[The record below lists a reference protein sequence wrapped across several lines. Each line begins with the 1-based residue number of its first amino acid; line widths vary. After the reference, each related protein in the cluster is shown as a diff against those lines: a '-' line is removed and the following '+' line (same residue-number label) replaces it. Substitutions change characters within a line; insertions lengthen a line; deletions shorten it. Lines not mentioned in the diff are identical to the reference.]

1 MDPSENLDISQD
13 ISERMS
19 LYFDKIIDG
28 KAPLIDCPTPCN
40 STK

>member
-28 KAPLIDCPTPCN
+28 KSPLSDCPIPCN